1 MACCECCE
9 KLSYVERRVAEE
21 TAAFPSDGIF
31 NDNVVANG
39 AWSHYYGAI
48 TDTARASASDRPVA
62 FNPNCA
68 HPRSEPCSPS
78 CTFYGH
84 TEEQC

>member
-31 NDNVVANG
+31 NDNVIA
-39 AWSHYYGAI
+39 SHNWQEYYTAI
-48 TDTARASASDRPVA
+48 AAAVHKTDAKRAMAV
-62 FNPNCA
+62 
-68 HPRSEPCSPS
+68 
-78 CTFYGH
+78 
-84 TEEQC
+84 